1 MPTFIDMF
9 AGAGGFSEGFLQA
22 ERNGT
27 VFDFLLASDINS
39 TCEVTHRMRYND
51 QLGLETEFLT
61 KDITAPDFIEVLI
74 ETIERKFGSVDV
86 DVLTG
91 GPPCQSFSLAGERRK
106 NDKKDDLFSYY
117 LRVIGALKPK
127 YFVMENVAGILTKDG
142 GKIKQRIIN
151 EIRNIVDYDTLN
163 EFVGM
168 LYVPEVIK
176 RFESNDSK
184 TEFEIALKVLGIYLY
199 ENRLQILQRNE
210 YIELINIFHSTLN
223 DKQKQQMS
231 DLLIKRKAEVDNK
244 ALKEFCYKLDNDFVE
259 AFRNNIEVP
268 EPKRNVIR
276 QALLLISNQSSL
288 KNILELV
295 KSEINYAHLNK
306 SVYKDGFDSITDTL
320 DLEGIFNVA
329 YRQCDELLE
338 MTTSSN
344 ALKATNLVKLSLEIL
359 NEGIAETINR
369 VLKILEREHLEIF
382 GLKEVANK
390 IPLYRIDKPIT
401 LNASDYG
408 VPQNRV
414 RVIFVGCRNDQE
426 LISAIPPT
434 IMEEEKVC
442 VAEAIGDLNFI
453 GVGEK
458 RDCYDEEFFK
468 VFRESEFGNIKRG
481 KFSTLHN
488 TDEEKMTYVEW
499 SRRGRLD
506 FKRFPKLKERYPVY
520 TSANS
525 YDEYRTIPK
534 QSAAL
539 QNHETSKHSKEV
551 QGRYEII
558 RKYGDFTKAK
568 MYEPDNEFL
577 KTNKRN
583 YSCLDAQ
590 KPSTTIM
597 TLADDFVHYGANRAL
612 TVREMARLQSF
623 DDSFVFQGKRTTG
636 GERRKLETPQYTQVG
651 NAIPPLMAHAIAM
664 EILKKIK

>member
-22 ERNGT
+22 ERNGA

-51 QLGLETEFLT
+51 QLGLQTEFLT

-74 ETIERKFGSVDV
+74 EKIERKFGFVEV

-163 EFVGM
+163 EFVNI
-168 LYVPEVIK
+168 LYVPEVIR

-184 TEFEIALKVLGIYLY
+184 MEFEIALKVLGIYLY
-199 ENRLQILQRNE
+199 ENRLQVLQRNE
-210 YIELINIFHSTLN
+210 YIELINIFNDTLN
-223 DKQKQQMS
+223 EKQKQQMS
-231 DLLIKRKAEVDNK
+231 ELLIMRKTEVDNK
-244 ALKEFCYKLDNDFVE
+244 ALKEFCYKLDSDFVE
-259 AFRNNIEVP
+259 AFRNNLEVS
-268 EPKRNVIR
+268 EQKRNVIR

-288 KNILELV
+288 KKILELV
-295 KSEINYAHLNK
+295 KIEINCAHLNK

-329 YRQCDELLE
+329 YRQCDELLK
-338 MTTSSN
+338 MTTSEN
-344 ALKATNLVKLSLEIL
+344 ALKATNLVRLSLAIL
-359 NEGIAETINR
+359 NEGITETINR
-369 VLKILEREHLEIF
+369 VIKILERENLKIF
-382 GLKEVANK
+382 GLKEVADK
-390 IPLYRIDKPIT
+390 IPLYRIDKPII

-434 IMEEEKVC
+434 VAEDEKVC

-453 GVGEK
+453 GIGEK

-468 VFRESEFGNIKRG
+468 IFHESEFGNIKRG

-488 TDEEKMTYVEW
+488 TDEEKMTYVDW
-499 SRRGRLD
+499 SKRGRLD
-506 FKRFPKLKERYPVY
+506 FNRFPKLKERHPVY
-520 TSANS
+520 TTANS
-525 YDEYRTIPK
+525 YDEYRTAPK
-534 QSAAL
+534 QSAIL

-558 RKYGDFTKAK
+558 RKYGDFLKAK

-583 YSCLDAQ
+583 YSCLNAQ

-636 GERRKLETPQYTQVG
+636 GERRKFETPQYTQVG

>member
-61 KDITAPDFIEVLI
+61 KDITAPDFVEVLI
-74 ETIERKFGSVDV
+74 EKIERKFGSVEV

-117 LRVIGALKPK
+117 LRIIGVLKPK

-151 EIRNIVDYDTLN
+151 EIRNIVDYNTLN
-163 EFVGM
+163 EFVNM

-176 RFESNDSK
+176 RFESDDSK
-184 TEFEIALKVLGIYLY
+184 TEFEIALKVLSIYLN
-199 ENRLQILQRNE
+199 ENRLQVIQRNE
-210 YIELINIFHSTLN
+210 YIELINIFNDTLN
-223 DKQKQQMS
+223 EKQKKQIS
-231 DLLIKRKAEVDNK
+231 NLLIRSKGEVENK
-244 ALKEFCYKLDNDFVE
+244 ALKEFCCNLENDFVE
-259 AFRNNIEVP
+259 AFRNNIEVS
-268 EPKRNVIR
+268 EQKRNVIR

-306 SVYKDGFDSITDTL
+306 SVYKDGFDAITDTL
-320 DLEGIFNVA
+320 DLEGILNVA
-329 YRQCDELLE
+329 YRQCDELLS
-338 MTTSSN
+338 MTSNDN
-344 ALKATNLVKLSLEIL
+344 ALKATELVKLSLEIL
-359 NEGIAETINR
+359 NEGITETISR
-369 VLKILEREHLEIF
+369 VIKILELENLEIF
-382 GLKEVANK
+382 GLKEVADK
-390 IPLYRIDKPIT
+390 IPLYRIDKPIL

-426 LISAIPPT
+426 LISAVPPT
-434 IMEEEKVC
+434 VTENEKVC

-458 RDCYDEEFFK
+458 RDCYDEDFFEIFK
-468 VFRESEFGNIKRG
+468 KSEFGNIKRG
-481 KFSTLHN
+481 RFSTLHN
-488 TDEEKMTYVEW
+488 TDEEKMTYAEW

-506 FKRFPKLKERYPVY
+506 FNRFPKLKEGNPVY
-520 TSANS
+520 TAANN
-525 YDEYRTIPK
+525 YDEYKVMSK

-539 QNHETSKHSKEV
+539 QNHETSKHSNEV
-551 QGRYEII
+551 QCRYEII
-558 RKYGDFTKAK
+558 RKYGDFSKAK
-568 MYEPDNEFL
+568 LYEPDNEFL

-583 YSCLDAQ
+583 YSYLDAK
-590 KPSTTIM
+590 KPSATIV
-597 TLADDFVHYGANRAL
+597 TLADDFVHYGANRSL

>member
-22 ERNGT
+22 EKDGA

-61 KDITAPDFIEVLI
+61 KDITEPDFIETLTEKI
-74 ETIERKFGSVDV
+74 EERFGSVEI

-117 LRVIGALKPK
+117 LKVIGAIRPK
-127 YFVMENVAGILTKDG
+127 YFVMENVAGILTKDS
-142 GKIKQRIIN
+142 GKIKNRIIN
-151 EIRNIVDYDTLN
+151 EIRNIIDYDALE
-163 EFVGM
+163 EFVDM
-168 LYVPEVIK
+168 LFVPEVIK
-176 RFESNDSK
+176 RFENQDSK
-184 TEFEIALKVLGIYLY
+184 IEFEIALKVLRIYLN
-199 ENRLQILQRNE
+199 ENKLL
-210 YIELINIFHSTLN
+210 
-223 DKQKQQMS
+223 KQQRKDYLAVIKAINGTLS
-231 DLLIKRKAEVDNK
+231 KQHRKQVVDLLIKKKAEINNVMLSK
-244 ALKEFCYKLDNDFVE
+244 FCNELESNFVE
-259 AFRNNIEVP
+259 AFRNNLEVS
-268 EPKRNVIR
+268 EQKRNVIR
-276 QALLLISNQSSL
+276 QALLLVSHQVNL

-295 KSEINYAHLNK
+295 KGEINNAHLNK
-306 SVYKDGFDSITDTL
+306 SVYKDGFDAITDTL
-320 DLEGIFNVA
+320 DLERILEVA
-329 YRQCDELLE
+329 FKQCDELLE
-338 MTTSSN
+338 LDLNVN
-344 ALKATNLVKLSLEIL
+344 ALKSTQLVKLSLVIL
-359 NEGIAETINR
+359 SEGITKTIKR
-369 VLKILEREHLEIF
+369 VINILECENLEIF
-382 GLKEVANK
+382 GLNEVANK
-390 IPLYRIDKPIT
+390 IPLYRIDKPMILT
-401 LNASDYG
+401 ASDYG

-414 RVIFVGCRNDQE
+414 RVVFVGCRNDQRM
-426 LISAIPPT
+426 ITAIPPT
-434 IMEEEKVC
+434 VAEEDKVC

-453 GVGEK
+453 GIGEK
-458 RDCYDEEFFK
+458 CDCYDENFLEEFK
-468 VFRESEFGNIKRG
+468 KTEFGNIKRG

-488 TDEEKMTYVEW
+488 ADEEQKTYVEW

-506 FKRFPKLKERYPVY
+506 FRRFPKLKECSPAY
-520 TSANS
+520 TAANC
-525 YDEYRTIPK
+525 YEEYKTMPI
-534 QSAAL
+534 QLAEL

-558 RKYGDFTKAK
+558 RKYGDFSKAK
-568 MYEPDNEFL
+568 VSEPNNDLL

-583 YSCLDAQ
+583 YSCLDAK

-651 NAIPPLMAHAIAM
+651 NAIPPLMAHAIAL
-664 EILKKIK
+664 EILKNIK